1 MNKTCSYQFF
11 NIFAT
16 VYRSCVW
23 STHLT
28 PSSPKGSASCLFLPV
43 HKYRV
48 IFFSLVFSRYT
59 CKAGRSTEQQQQ
71 LPRIHGIS
79 LTHKLQQVC
88 MHAKMGL
95 QITADVLA
103 SCFSFSLSWVE
114 KRMVRFFLLN
124 NSQSTSEG
132 IKSAKKNFF
141 QQQWTFHM
149 WLNCEENLS

>member
-1 MNKTCSYQFF
+1 MNKTLSNHLF

-48 IFFSLVFSRYT
+48 IFFCV
-59 CKAGRSTEQQQQ
+59 QQILARQEEQQ

-103 SCFSFSLSWVE
+103 IQLLLLLLLLSWVE